1 MAELVAHGP
10 GAYGLRGTVTFID
23 QPSERLWAVPLVA
36 AQGQVTVD
44 LSGLDRGDSVSLALL
59 LEWERQA
66 RLAGH
71 EFRVTQV
78 PARLQDLMRVYG
90 LGPFFGSA

>member
-10 GAYGLRGTVTFID
+10 GTYRLEGTVTFID
-23 QPSERLWAVPLVA
+23 QPPQGIWAAPLVA

-44 LSGLDRGDSVSLALL
+44 LSGLDWGDSVSLALL
-59 LEWERQA
+59 LEWERRA

-71 EFRVTQV
+71 QFQVTHV

-90 LGPFFGSA
+90 LAQVFGIT